1 MSVPTS
7 SKALRIIVALVAIIL
22 VAPPGG
28 VSQTPRFEVT
38 VVPSAHPGPLTGRLV
53 LILADEVRPE
63 PRLTLAPHGPA
74 IFGLDLGRL
83 APGDVAGVDST
94 TLGYP
99 AELAALPPGDYYAQ
113 GVINVYDRVE
123 QADGHTLWLP
133 MTNGRV
139 SFFTVEA
146 GNLYSE
152 PVPVSIGQGGA
163 VRITVVQ
170 VIPEEAPPEDTE
182 WLRHV
187 SIRSERLSTF
197 WGGPSTS
204 TPRSCCPGATRT
216 TPTWAIRACTRWATP
231 SPSPSVRTPRGR
243 GTSDGLPNPNFFGGA
258 WILQPDPIDFRSYL
272 LIDIYDDANAFL
284 DSGGQLDGGVPLPA

>member
-163 VRITVVQ
+163 VRITVVGDPRGGSPGGHRVAAARQ
-170 VIPEEAPPEDTE
+170 HPERKVVDVLGRPIYIHATVLLPRGYADDPDVGYPSVYALGHSVPFSFSPDSSRARNIGRAPQPEL
-182 WLRHV
+182 LRRRV
-187 SIRSERLSTF
+187 DPAARSHRLPQLPPHRHLRRRERLSRF
-197 WGGPSTS
+197 
-204 TPRSCCPGATRT
+204 
-216 TPTWAIRACTRWATP
+216 RWA
-231 SPSPSVRTPRGR
+231 
-243 GTSDGLPNPNFFGGA
+243 A
-258 WILQPDPIDFRSYL
+258 
-272 LIDIYDDANAFL
+272 
-284 DSGGQLDGGVPLPA
+284 